1 MDRINEIEFK
11 QLCRLLQIQ
20 TDVTINDLRKAYYR
34 LAKNYHPDK
43 NIGNE
48 SSTTH
53 FILVNRAY
61 QTLCNELHHRN
72 IKRSLEVCKN
82 SKWKEK
88 KSSIVEQFL
97 SDLQRQDIDWPKSND
112 LYNEYDNTYSPIDKL
127 LNHLLE
133 ATVLKGTHSK
143 KEQTSEQK
151 HRVNPSQPTY
161 TTSNFRVH
169 REHQQESE
177 IQVPSTN
184 EKSIVSYCNDVNYL
198 NSQNQSNLQPNKF
211 IEDCSII
218 QSKNNDLN
226 EWINEAQHLLD
237 NIKASRKLSRLSYT
251 PCLNN
256 RRHSEME
263 FTNLIPIIDN
273 PDMMRC
279 LICYRKFKIDVATKH
294 VETCTRKGN
303 GTNSLGSTTA
313 TGYSPISFRARQYAE
328 DLQKRTLHKPTLTPN
343 NQSKNEVQRK
353 IRNRNPYV

>member
-1 MDRINEIEFK
+1 MDQINENEFK

-34 LAKNYHPDK
+34 LAKYYHPDK
-43 NIGNE
+43 NPKNE
-48 SSTTH
+48 LATTH
-53 FILVNRAY
+53 FILVSRAY

-72 IKRSLEVCKN
+72 IKKRSLEVCKN

-88 KSSIVEQFL
+88 KSSIVDQFL
-97 SDLQRQDIDWPKSND
+97 SDLQRQDVDWPKSNN
-112 LYNEYDNTYSPIDKL
+112 LYNDDDNTYSPIEKL

-133 ATVLKGTHSK
+133 ATILKEPKSK

-151 HRVNPSQPTY
+151 HRDNTNQPTY
-161 TTSNFRVH
+161 TRSNFRM
-169 REHQQESE
+169 RQPHQQESE
-177 IQVPSTN
+177 TRVSSTN

-198 NSQNQSNLQPNKF
+198 NSQNQSNLQHNKF
-211 IEDCSII
+211 NENCII
-218 QSKNNDLN
+218 QSKDTDLN

-237 NIKASRKLSRLSYT
+237 NIKASRRLGRLSCT

-256 RRHSEME
+256 RRNSEVE
-263 FTNLIPIIDN
+263 CTNLIPIIDN

-313 TGYSPISFRARQYAE
+313 TGYSPISFRAKQYAE
-328 DLQKRTLHKPTLTPN
+328 DLQKRTSLKPTMTSN
-343 NQSKNEVQRK
+343 NQSKNEIQRRK
-353 IRNRNPYV
+353 TETEIRM

>member
-34 LAKNYHPDK
+34 LARNYHPDK

-72 IKRSLEVCKN
+72 IKRSLEVCKKTIS
-82 SKWKEK
+82 SKV
-88 KSSIVEQFL
+88 SGIYHVPLVE
-97 SDLQRQDIDWPKSND
+97 
-112 LYNEYDNTYSPIDKL
+112 
-127 LNHLLE
+127 
-133 ATVLKGTHSK
+133 
-143 KEQTSEQK
+143 EQTSEQK

-218 QSKNNDLN
+218 QSKNNDLRYWSRCVPLVWN
-226 EWINEAQHLLD
+226 QGFPTPLAELFMSTSPVEAPDLRFLSSKLGKQHL
-237 NIKASRKLSRLSYT
+237 
-251 PCLNN
+251 
-256 RRHSEME
+256 
-263 FTNLIPIIDN
+263 F
-273 PDMMRC
+273 
-279 LICYRKFKIDVATKH
+279 YRKAESRT
-294 VETCTRKGN
+294 
-303 GTNSLGSTTA
+303 SL
-313 TGYSPISFRARQYAE
+313 IYAE

-353 IRNRNPYV
+353 SETEIRM

>member
-72 IKRSLEVCKN
+72 IKHSLEVCKN

-143 KEQTSEQK
+143 SKSGLY
-151 HRVNPSQPTY
+151 PTK
-161 TTSNFRVH
+161 
-169 REHQQESE
+169 
-177 IQVPSTN
+177 I
-184 EKSIVSYCNDVNYL
+184 IL
-198 NSQNQSNLQPNKF
+198 NVF
-211 IEDCSII
+211 F
-218 QSKNNDLN
+218 
-226 EWINEAQHLLD
+226 
-237 NIKASRKLSRLSYT
+237 KL
-251 PCLNN
+251 
-256 RRHSEME
+256 
-263 FTNLIPIIDN
+263 
-273 PDMMRC
+273 
-279 LICYRKFKIDVATKH
+279 
-294 VETCTRKGN
+294 
-303 GTNSLGSTTA
+303 
-313 TGYSPISFRARQYAE
+313 
-328 DLQKRTLHKPTLTPN
+328 
-343 NQSKNEVQRK
+343 
-353 IRNRNPYV
+353 